1 MYSLHNSVVATY
13 IPWVY
18 RALFVFFEYLQ
29 ESFAVNFFILNNY
42 EMHAPKML
50 TIPNRRS
57 LIYSRFNILRTTY
70 WAFIK
75 VVFTLFSFITPCF
88 TTELGAF

>member
-29 ESFAVNFFILNNY
+29 ESFAVNFFILNN
-42 EMHAPKML
+42 
-50 TIPNRRS
+50 
-57 LIYSRFNILRTTY
+57 
-70 WAFIK
+70 
-75 VVFTLFSFITPCF
+75 
-88 TTELGAF
+88 